1 MTTGKEMNELE
12 KNTPDDFWR
21 KAFDEAAETPPPRVW
36 DAIERRLDESE
47 GPKILPLWGSGLVLS
62 RPFGWAMGVAATVAL
77 LLVGWWLVNTQSVN
91 QPTAQLHQLNPDGNV
106 AVKPLTPE
114 KSSTPTVPNNTST
127 SHARTDQPTG
137 AIASANKPAPQ
148 LTPAQTLVSSPNKSR
163 DNQSNESIARS
174 TVAGNTAKI
183 LNKVGGL
190 PTQPMV
196 ATNLRLSSSSSVTT
210 QLPPSILS
218 ATHEHISSENRIART
233 AVQTSAVYRD
243 QVATSTAPTATD
255 AAIFEQL
262 TGRPLRL
269 RTAGPIQRIVW
280 FRPAEL
286 PMEPDV
292 SKSQRKNR
300 EMWASASVMP
310 GAFNPMVA
318 VKSSQAAYANTL
330 VAGNSNQ
337 SAVTSRANFSVAYQ
351 AGAGVQLTERW
362 SVESGI
368 GYLAGNSTVETP
380 AQLASANYIGAV
392 ASQNVVASNLY
403 VDALQHSSTNKAAAS
418 SAAPQ
423 TALDLVANNSFYTQ
437 NKYNNQ
443 TQEVL
448 TNNYQYMQVPIQ
460 VGYQLRPRKRLS
472 MALLGGL
479 LTNIFVK
486 NTVGNDVVVTAKD
499 GVYRPVSLAATMG
512 ARFRYRSTGKWSASL
527 AGLYQPS
534 LEFGT
539 QSESQ
544 VQSRPTSTGMSFGVD
559 YHF

>member
-1 MTTGKEMNELE
+1 MNTGTEMNELE

-21 KAFDEAAETPPPRVW
+21 KTFDEAAETPPPRVW

-47 GPKILPLWGSGLVLS
+47 GTKILPLWGSGLVMS
-62 RPFGWAMGVAATVAL
+62 RPLGWAMGVAATVAL
-77 LLVGWWLVNTQSVN
+77 LLVGWWLVNTESVN
-91 QPTAQLHQLNPDGNV
+91 QPTAQLHQPGPAANV
-106 AVKPLTPE
+106 AVRPLAPE
-114 KSSTPTVPNNTST
+114 KSATASGSEGAGNV
-127 SHARTDQPTG
+127 RTNQP
-137 AIASANKPAPQ
+137 AEAVASVDKPAPQ
-148 LTPAQTLVSSPNKSR
+148 ITPAQTLVSSAKKLSNKPL
-163 DNQSNESIARS
+163 NESIARNED
-174 TVAGNTAKI
+174 TV
-183 LNKVGGL
+183 NKTIQPVNNPGDL
-190 PTQPMV
+190 PTQLMESR
-196 ATNLRLSSSSSVTT
+196 NLRRSPSSSVTT

-218 ATHEHISSENRIART
+218 ATHERAALENRMAHM
-233 AVQTSAVYRD
+233 AVQTSAASRD
-243 QVATSTAPTATD
+243 QAASSTAPTATD

-269 RTAGPIQRIVW
+269 RTVGPIQRIVW

-286 PMEPDV
+286 PMEPEV
-292 SKSQRKNR
+292 SKSQRKSR

-318 VKSSQAAYANTL
+318 VKSTQAAYANTL
-330 VAGNSNQ
+330 VASTGNQ
-337 SAVTSRANFSVAYQ
+337 STVTSRANFSVAYQ
-351 AGAGVQLTERW
+351 AGAGVQLNEHW

-368 GYLAGNSTVETP
+368 GYLAGHSTIETP
-380 AQLASANYIGAV
+380 AQVASSSYIGAV
-392 ASQNVVASNLY
+392 ANQNVVTSNLY
-403 VDALQHSSTNKAAAS
+403 VDAIQNSLVNKAAAS
-418 SAAPQ
+418 SAPQ
-423 TALDLVANNSFYTQ
+423 TALDLVSNNSFYSQ
-437 NKYNNQ
+437 YRYSSQ

-448 TNNYQYMQVPIQ
+448 TNNYQYMQVPVQI
-460 VGYQLRPRKRLS
+460 GYQLRPRKRLS
-472 MALLGGL
+472 MALLGGI

-539 QSESQ
+539 QTESQ
-544 VQSRPTSTGMSFGVD
+544 VQTRPTSTGMSFGVD

>member
-1 MTTGKEMNELE
+1 MNTGTEMNELE

-36 DAIERRLDESE
+36 DAIERRLDESD
-47 GPKILPLWGSGLVLS
+47 GAKILPLWASGLVMS

-77 LLVGWWLVNTQSVN
+77 LLVGWWAVNTQTVD
-91 QPTAQLHQLNPDGNV
+91 QPTAQLHQPDPVGNV
-106 AVKPLTPE
+106 AVRPLAPE
-114 KSSTPTVPNNTST
+114 KSSTPAVSGST
-127 SHARTDQPTG
+127 GTDNLRTDQPTE
-137 AIASANKPAPQ
+137 AVASANKPMPQ
-148 LTPAQTLVSSPNKSR
+148 IAQALVSPVKKFSDKL
-163 DNQSNESIARS
+163 SNESIARS
-174 TVAGNTAKI
+174 TATRNVATKPV
-183 LNKVGGL
+183 NKTGDL
-190 PTQPMV
+190 STQSMV
-196 ATNLRLSSSSSVTT
+196 AANLRRSSSLSVTT

-218 ATHEHISSENRIART
+218 ATHERISSENRIARM
-233 AVQTSAVYRD
+233 AVQTSAAYRD
-243 QVATSTAPTATD
+243 QVATSAAPTATD
-255 AAIFEQL
+255 AAIFDQL

-286 PMEPDV
+286 PMEPEV
-292 SKSQRKNR
+292 SKSQRKHR

-318 VKSSQAAYANTL
+318 LKSTQASYANTL
-330 VAGNSNQ
+330 VANSGNQ
-337 SAVTSRANFSVAYQ
+337 SAVTSRASFSVAYQ

-368 GYLAGNSTVETP
+368 GYLAGHSTVETP
-380 AQLASANYIGAV
+380 AQV
-392 ASQNVVASNLY
+392 ASSNYVGAATNQNVVTSNLY
-403 VDALQHSSTNKAAAS
+403 VDAIQHSLANKAAAS

-437 NKYNNQ
+437 NKYINQ

-448 TNNYQYMQVPIQ
+448 TNNYQYMQVPVQ

-472 MALLGGL
+472 MALLGGI

-539 QSESQ
+539 KPDSQ
-544 VQSRPTSTGMSFGVD
+544 VQNRPTSTGMSFGVD

>member
-1 MTTGKEMNELE
+1 MNTGTEMNELE

-47 GPKILPLWGSGLVLS
+47 GTKTLPLWGSGLVMS
-62 RPFGWAMGVAATVAL
+62 RPLGWAMGIAATVAL
-77 LLVGWWLVNTQSVN
+77 LLVGWWLVNTESVN
-91 QPTAQLHQLNPDGNV
+91 QPTAQLHQPGPAANV
-106 AVKPLTPE
+106 AVRPLAPE
-114 KSSTPTVPNNTST
+114 KSATASRSKGAGNVP
-127 SHARTDQPTG
+127 TDQPTD
-137 AIASANKPAPQ
+137 AVASIDKPAPQ
-148 LTPAQTLVSSPNKSR
+148 LTPAQTLVSSTKKGSNKP
-163 DNQSNESIARS
+163 SNGSIARS
-174 TVAGNTAKI
+174 KAAVDRAIPSTNNAGDD
-183 LNKVGGL
+183 L
-190 PTQPMV
+190 PTQLMV
-196 ATNLRLSSSSSVTT
+196 SRNLRRSPSSSVTT

-218 ATHEHISSENRIART
+218 ATHERAALENRMAHM
-233 AVQTSAVYRD
+233 AVQTSAAYPK
-243 QVATSTAPTATD
+243 QSATSSAPTATD
-255 AAIFEQL
+255 AAVFEQL

-269 RTAGPIQRIVW
+269 RTIGPIQRIVW
-280 FRPAEL
+280 FRAAEL
-286 PMEPDV
+286 PMEPEV
-292 SKSQRKNR
+292 SKSQRKSR

-318 VKSSQAAYANTL
+318 LKSTQAAYANAL
-330 VAGNSNQ
+330 VAGTTNQ
-337 SAVTSRANFSVAYQ
+337 SSVTSRANFSVAYQ
-351 AGAGVQLTERW
+351 AGAGVQLNEHW

-368 GYLAGNSTVETP
+368 GYLAGHSTIETP
-380 AQLASANYIGAV
+380 AQVASSNYIGAV
-392 ASQNVVASNLY
+392 ANQNVVTSNLY
-403 VDALQHSSTNKAAAS
+403 VDAIQNSLVNKATAS
-418 SAAPQ
+418 SAPQ
-423 TALDLVANNSFYTQ
+423 TALDLVSNNSFYSQ
-437 NKYNNQ
+437 YRYSSQ

-448 TNNYQYMQVPIQ
+448 TNNYQYMQVPVQ

-472 MALLGGL
+472 MALLGGI

-539 QSESQ
+539 KPDSQ